1 MSKITLAAVVS
12 KRTSDVVGYIVN
24 APKSLKR
31 IDVAGCYTSTGEAV
45 NVSEYK
51 VSHAVK
57 NIEKAKR
64 TQPVSLHEKSGTYTF
79 FNLDCV

>member
-1 MSKITLAAVVS
+1 MSKLTLVAVVS
-12 KRTSDVVGYIVN
+12 KRSNDVVGYIVN

-31 IDVAGCYTSTGEAV
+31 IDVAGCFTSTGEPV

-51 VSHAVK
+51 VSHSVK
-57 NIEKAKR
+57 NVKKAER

-79 FNLDCV
+79 FHPDCV

>member
-1 MSKITLAAVVS
+1 MSKNTFAAVIS
-12 KRTSDVVGYIVN
+12 KRTNDVVGYIVN

-31 IDVAGCYTSTGEAV
+31 IEVAGCYTSTGQAV

-51 VSHAVK
+51 VSHSVK
-57 NIEKAKR
+57 NIEKASR

-79 FNLDCV
+79 FHPECV

>member
-1 MSKITLAAVVS
+1 MSKITYAAVVS
-12 KRTSDVVGYIVN
+12 KKTNEVVGYILN

-31 IDVAGCYTSTGEAV
+31 IEIAGCYTSTGHAV

-51 VSHAVK
+51 VSHSVK
-57 NIEKAKR
+57 NIEKANR

-79 FNLDCV
+79 FHPDCV

>member
-1 MSKITLAAVVS
+1 MSKLTLAAVVS
-12 KRTSDVVGYIVN
+12 KRSGDVVGYIVN

-31 IDVAGCYTSTGEAV
+31 INVAGCYTSTGDAV

-51 VSHAVK
+51 VSHSVA
-57 NIEKAKR
+57 NIAKAER

-79 FNLDCV
+79 FHPDCV